1 MVQVLVPLENEV
13 WNKHVESVWFPRL
26 DAGSIPASSTE
37 DHNKEMPHLKASPF
51 VLCGLLQL
59 TVDILGVYVLL
70 HYICTISLTIA

>member
-1 MVQVLVPLENEV
+1 
-13 WNKHVESVWFPRL
+13 
-26 DAGSIPASSTE
+26 
-37 DHNKEMPHLKASPF
+37 MPHLKASPF